1 VEVRDAVCIDC
12 SVVIDKRRAVKQLV
26 KPPSQRR
33 CRDCSETKEKTRQE
47 EARQRRE
54 EEQRKVMR
62 YKCQTCGVETHFYAI
77 LEDHFQES
85 DLKCVR
91 ATADTCKILGSTSSR
106 RERAAAAAVRG
117 GGGGGGG
124 DGGGDDGGGDD
135 AVAAD
140 AAATIDD
147 DSAIITHNGLASRV
161 KGAAGDKATAA
172 TTTSTN
178 SAAGDKA
185 TAATTTSTNS
195 AAGDKATAATT
206 TSTKS
211 AAAAVGRHAPNWPC
225 SSCGASVFATRD
237 ACYKC
242 KTPRPE
248 AGART
253 AGAEAGA
260 HPARV
265 EAGAHPNRVG
275 VASARSLFSC
285 PVCKH
290 EVRVWPAMIHH
301 FQNSAC
307 PKAKKEECRV
317 H

>member
-62 YKCQTCGVETHFYAI
+62 YKCQTCGVETHFYAT

-91 ATADTCKILGSTSSR
+91 ATADVCKIPGSTSSR

-117 GGGGGGG
+117 GGGG
-124 DGGGDDGGGDD
+124 DGGGGDGGGDD

-140 AAATIDD
+140 AAAAIDD
-147 DSAIITHNGLASRV
+147 DSTIITHNGLASRV

-172 TTTSTN
+172 TTASTK

-185 TAATTTSTNS
+185 TAATTASTKS

-211 AAAAVGRHAPNWPC
+211 AAVGRHAPNWPC

-242 KTPRPE
+242 KTPRPD
-248 AGART
+248 AGARPVSV
-253 AGAEAGA
+253 EAGA

-265 EAGAHPNRVG
+265 EAGAHPNRSA

-285 PVCKH
+285 PVCKR

-307 PKAKKEECRV
+307 PKAKKEECRL